1 MKIHFND
8 LTIYS
13 LMTYLSD
20 IAKDTKTRDR
30 MLSINSR
37 DYLCEISKRD
47 YAGLFLY
54 DKELMI
60 KDSKTYMEIKDI
72 KHNRQAEL
80 KQVVIFYPKNG
91 DTYSVINRYGNILI
105 YQLNIRDIV
114 KQSNYD
120 KFRLLIIVSECE
132 ISQVINTI
140 QK

>member
-60 KDSKTYMEIKDI
+60 KDSKTFMDIKDI
-72 KHNRQAEL
+72 KYNRQFVL
-80 KQVVIFYPKNG
+80 NNVFITYPKNG
-91 DTYSVINRYGNILI
+91 DTYPVINRYGNILI

-120 KFRLLIIVSECE
+120 KFRLLLMVSEHE
-132 ISQVINTI
+132 ISQIIKNV
-140 QK
+140 QE

>member
-60 KDSKTYMEIKDI
+60 KDIKTFMDIKDI
-72 KHNRQAEL
+72 KYNRQFVL
-80 KQVVIFYPKNG
+80 NNVFITYPKNG
-91 DTYSVINRYGNILI
+91 DTYPVINRYGNILI

-120 KFRLLIIVSECE
+120 KFRLLLMVSEHE
-132 ISQVINTI
+132 ISQIIKNV
-140 QK
+140 QE